1 MKLSQV
7 FLEKFRNIDTREDG
21 RFYRH
26 RLFSAMQEAK
36 MLATRV
42 DLDSQ
47 LDDNSALVYTFP
59 DRSRLMIENPGQLND
74 RAYFYILSNV
84 G

>member
-1 MKLSQV
+1 MKLSQI

-21 RFYRH
+21 RLYRH
-26 RLFSAMQEAK
+26 KLLSAMQEAK

-42 DLDSQ
+42 DLDSE

-59 DRSRLMIENPGQLND
+59 DRSRLMIENPNQFND
-74 RAYFYILSNV
+74 RAHFYILSNIA
-84 G
+84 